1 MNGTELLVGRAFYK
15 AHGLGNDYLV
25 FAADPGGWPVGGASV
40 REICNRW
47 RGPGADGIVVLLPRD
62 PGSGEPYSLR
72 MFNPDGSE
80 FERSGNGLRILASYL
95 HREGLV
101 GLDPFHVRSG
111 GSVIGMQIHAV
122 DRTGIFDVS
131 VEMGNA
137 RVGGDAVHVRT
148 GAGVDPGDGLVHR
161 IEGPRGGSIQFVPVS
176 VGNPHAVVFGVEGT
190 EESLEAIGSFL
201 TAHAAFGEGANVQ
214 LAEVLAPDR
223 LRIGIWERGVG
234 RTSASGTSSCAAAVA
249 GVARGQLRPGVITV
263 EMEGGELRVTV
274 SPDLDVELRGPVQEV
289 FDGVLSAALVRGFT
303 S

>member
-1 MNGTELLVGRAFYK
+1 VEGTALQAGRAFYK

-25 FAADPGGWPVGGASV
+25 FAAEPGGWPVTEALV

-47 RGPGADGIVVLLPRD
+47 RGPGADGIVVLLETD
-62 PGSGEPYSLR
+62 PEPGEPFPLR

-95 HREGLV
+95 HRRGLV
-101 GLDPFHVRSG
+101 GHDPFEVRSG

-122 DRTGIFDVS
+122 DRSGIFDVS
-131 VEMGNA
+131 VEMGRA
-137 RVGGDAVHVRT
+137 RVDGDAVHIRA
-148 GAGVDPGDGLVHR
+148 GAGVDQGDGIVHR
-161 IEGPRGGSIQFVPVS
+161 IEGPRGSSIHFVPVS

-190 EESLEAIGSFL
+190 EQALRTIGPFL
-201 TAHAAFGEGANVQ
+201 ATHAAFGEGTNVQ
-214 LAEVLAPDR
+214 LAEVLGPDR

-249 GVARGQLRPGVITV
+249 GVARGQLRPGAITV

-274 SPDLDVELRGPVQEV
+274 SPRLDVELRGPVQEV
-289 FDGVLSAALVRGFT
+289 FEGLLAVTFVLAIT